1 MAKVVRKGLI
11 YLEDLATGSGTAT
24 RGTSTG
30 GTQTVTKI
38 NLSGVGTTITTVTST
53 PYSATISDGTI
64 LVNVSSAATINLP
77 TAVGNSG
84 QRLTVKNIT
93 NNTVTLDGSGTQT
106 IDGALTHVLSGIY
119 EKVTIQSDGSNWHI
133 VS

>member
-1 MAKVVRKGLI
+1 MAKVIRKGLI

-53 PYSATISDGTI
+53 PYSAAISDGTI
-64 LVNVSSAATINLP
+64 LVNVSSNATVNLP

-84 QRLTVKNIT
+84 QRLTIKNLT
-93 NNTVTLDGSGTQT
+93 NNTVTLDGSSTQT
-106 IDGALTHVLSGIY
+106 IDGALTYVLTGIY